1 MITTRYRRLAM
12 ASSAI
17 LLLASLEGCGKQQES
32 GDTLT
37 DVGDGGGAP
46 SRIEPASNPD
56 RTENAPASGGGGVG
70 AFSSFQSKI
79 TERPSSS
86 PFSWVKDRLAGHDA
100 QGATR
105 PSASMQAPAPVVLP
119 SQSTQATVP
128 PRPFPSEEQSA
139 ASSRGMTEV
148 KASPV
153 STFSVDVDTA
163 SYSRARGA
171 ILSGGRPDPAT
182 VRVEEMINY
191 FRYDLPRPT
200 DPARPFSVLTDVT
213 KSPWNADSLVLR
225 VALRGYDVS
234 RAARP
239 PANLVFLIDV
249 SGSMGPDDRL
259 PLIKRALSS
268 LAGEMRPQDRI
279 ALVTYAGTAGVALPS
294 TSDADA
300 VRSAIES
307 LAAGG
312 STAGGDGLRLAYD
325 QARRGFVRGGINRVL
340 IASDGDFNVGE
351 SDTGSLKTLIAEQRR
366 SGVTLTTL
374 AVGQESS
381 GDANMEA
388 LADAGDG
395 NSAYLGNDA
404 EARKV
409 LHDEL
414 SATLQTIAKD
424 VKAQVEFNPE
434 FVSSYRL
441 IGYENRRLAE
451 RDFDDD
457 AVDAGDIGAGHQVTA
472 LYEIVPRALPASA
485 LAARRRYAPNR
496 SAPDETASAGGG
508 GEALFV
514 KLRYKLPQGGPSV
527 LVQQPVAVS
536 RLASASDPVGDTAF
550 ALSVASF
557 GQYLAGSPGIGSFGP
572 ADMQRLA
579 GQQSDPARGEFI
591 SLLGRL
597 PGGLAMPD
605 MPERRASPGAA
616 PDGQLVAAQ
625 DPVTQDTFGQENRT
639 GDVLAWLAVFAGI
652 AAATWHWMRTT
663 RPHAPKGGMAEKG
676 TPKAEK
682 TDRLDATVR
691 LARSESM
698 DPDTVKSLA
707 ILENVG
713 HRARVAAGSDPDI
726 AVEVEAVLDRHLPG
740 YVDDYVQ
747 SRRRAAPA
755 RAVELEEAFR
765 RTVEMMT
772 DRLRNLLD
780 AQSGRDVDRLG
791 DHERFLA
798 GRHMTDPAK

>member
-1 MITTRYRRLAM
+1 MMTIATRHRRLAM
-12 ASSAI
+12 AGSAV
-17 LLLASLEGCGKQQES
+17 LLLVSLEGCGQRQES
-32 GDTLT
+32 GDTLS

-46 SRIEPASNPD
+46 S
-56 RTENAPASGGGGVG
+56 GGGSGSG
-70 AFSSFQSKI
+70 AFSSFQARI
-79 TERPSSS
+79 TDRGGQASTPAQASTPSYRP
-86 PFSWVKDRLAGHDA
+86 A
-100 QGATR
+100 QGQIASQ
-105 PSASMQAPAPVVLP
+105 PSVPA
-119 SQSTQATVP
+119 Q
-128 PRPFPSEEQSA
+128 PFPSERPAGTPPPA
-139 ASSRGMTEV
+139 ASSRGMTAV
-148 KASPV
+148 SAAPV

-163 SYSRARGA
+163 SYSRARSA
-171 ILSGGRPDPAT
+171 ILSGNRPDRST

-200 DPARPFSVLTDVT
+200 DASRPFSILTDVT
-213 KSPWNADSLVLR
+213 RSPWNQDSLVLR
-225 VALRGYDVS
+225 VALRGYEVN
-234 RAARP
+234 RTERP

-249 SGSMGPDDRL
+249 SGSMRPDDRL
-259 PLIKRALSS
+259 PLIRRALAS
-268 LAGEMRPQDRI
+268 LAGEMRPQDRVSI
-279 ALVTYAGTAGVALPS
+279 VTYAGTAGVALPS
-294 TSDADA
+294 TSDSDA
-300 VRSAIES
+300 VRQAIGTLDAS
-307 LAAGG
+307 G
-312 STAGGDGLRLAYD
+312 STAGGDGLRLAY
-325 QARRGFVRGGINRVL
+325 QEARRGFIRGGINRVL

-351 SDTGSLKTLIAEQRR
+351 SDTASLKALITEQRR

-374 AVGQESS
+374 AVGQDPA

-395 NSAYLGNDA
+395 NAAYLSDDA

-414 SATLQTIAKD
+414 SSTLQTIAKD
-424 VKAQVEFNPE
+424 VKTQVEFNPE

-472 LYEIVPRALPASA
+472 LYEITPRPLPASA
-485 LAARRRYAPNR
+485 LAARRRYAANR
-496 SAPDETASAGGG
+496 SAPEETASAGDG

>member
-1 MITTRYRRLAM
+1 
-12 ASSAI
+12 
-17 LLLASLEGCGKQQES
+17 
-32 GDTLT
+32 
-37 DVGDGGGAP
+37 
-46 SRIEPASNPD
+46 
-56 RTENAPASGGGGVG
+56 
-70 AFSSFQSKI
+70 
-79 TERPSSS
+79 
-86 PFSWVKDRLAGHDA
+86 
-100 QGATR
+100 
-105 PSASMQAPAPVVLP
+105 
-119 SQSTQATVP
+119 
-128 PRPFPSEEQSA
+128 
-139 ASSRGMTEV
+139 MTEV
-148 KASPV
+148 TASPV

-163 SYSRARGA
+163 SYSRARSALLAGN
-171 ILSGGRPDPAT
+171 RPDPAT
-182 VRVEEMINY
+182 VRVEEMVNY
-191 FRYDLPRPT
+191 FRYDLPRPA

-234 RAARP
+234 TAERP

-268 LAGEMRPQDRI
+268 LAEEMRPQDRI
-279 ALVTYAGTAGVALPS
+279 SLVTYAGTAGVALKS

-300 VRSAIES
+300 VQRAIAS
-307 LAAGG
+307 LEAGG

-325 QARRGFVRGGINRVL
+325 QARRGFVRNGINRVL

-351 SDTGSLKTLIAEQRR
+351 TDTGSLKALIAEQRR

-395 NSAYLGNDA
+395 NAAYLGSDA

-414 SATLQTIAKD
+414 SSTLQTIAKD

-441 IGYENRRLAE
+441 IGYDDRRLAE

-472 LYEIVPRALPASA
+472 LYEITPRALPASG

-496 SAPDETASAGGG
+496 NAPEDAGSAGGG

-514 KLRYKLPQGGPSV
+514 KLRYKLPQGGQSI
-527 LVQQPVAVS
+527 LLQQPVAVS
-536 RLASASDPVGDTAF
+536 ALAAAGAPAGDTAF

-557 GQYLAGSPGIGSFGP
+557 GQYLAGTPGIGGFGP

-579 GQQSDPARGEFI
+579 GRQTDPTRAEFV

-597 PGGLAMPD
+597 PGGVPVSGLPD
-605 MPERRASPGAA
+605 RSSSRAAA
-616 PDGQLVAAQ
+616 PDGELVITQEAASPA
-625 DPVTQDTFGQENRT
+625 DRT
-639 GDVLAWLAVFAGI
+639 GPGDVLAWLALFAGI
-652 AAATWHWMRTT
+652 AAAAWHWMR
-663 RPHAPKGGMAEKG
+663 RKGPASPDAGSDRKDVAE
-676 TPKAEK
+676 AEK
-682 TDRLDATVR
+682 TDRLAATIR
-691 LARSESM
+691 LARSDSM
-698 DPDTVKSLA
+698 DPETEKALA
-707 ILENVG
+707 VLDNVG
-713 HRARVAAGSDPDI
+713 HRAKVAAGPDPDI

-755 RAVELEEAFR
+755 RAAELEEAFR

-772 DRLRNLLD
+772 DRLRALLD
-780 AQSGRDVDRLG
+780 AQSRRDVERLG

-798 GRHMTDPAK
+798 GRHMPDQAG